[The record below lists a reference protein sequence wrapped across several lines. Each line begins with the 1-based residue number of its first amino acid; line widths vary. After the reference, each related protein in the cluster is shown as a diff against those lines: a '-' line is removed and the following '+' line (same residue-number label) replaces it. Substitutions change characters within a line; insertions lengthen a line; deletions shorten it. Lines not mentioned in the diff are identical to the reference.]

1 MRLEEFDYMLP
12 EELISQY
19 PIEERDDSRLLV
31 VNRQDGRIEHWAF
44 SDIFHFMEAGDVLV
58 INDTKVIPARLFG
71 KKETGGGVE
80 ILLLRQLKPAEPEEG
95 NGKLNIW
102 ECLIKSSKRPKE
114 GSRISFDECLEG
126 EVIEK
131 GSNGKC
137 VVKFH
142 SKGDFHEILDR
153 VGRMPLPPYI
163 KRDGELQDGQIDVE
177 RYQTV
182 FARNKGAIA
191 APTAGLHFTQGLL
204 SKIQKKGVKIV
215 YITVHIGLGTFMPVR
230 VEKVED
236 HVLEAEYFEI
246 RQDAASLINTA
257 VTNDKRIIAVGTSV
271 TRALESAV
279 VENRIIKPAA
289 RYTSLFIY
297 PGYQFKIVDTLI
309 TNFHLPKSTPLLLV
323 SAFAERA
330 IISDAY
336 QTAIEARYRFLSY
349 GDGMM
354 IL

>member
-12 EELISQY
+12 EGLISQY
-19 PIEERDDSRLLV
+19 PMAKRDDSRLLI
-31 VNRQDGRIEHWAF
+31 VNRQDGRIEHRAF
-44 SDIFHFMEAGDVLV
+44 SDISYFMETGDVLV
-58 INDTKVIPARLFG
+58 INDTRVIPARLFG
-71 KKETGGGVE
+71 KKETGGRIE
-80 ILLLRQLKPAEPEEG
+80 ILILRQLKPTEPES

-102 ECLIKSSKRPKE
+102 ECLIKSSKRLKE
-114 GSRISFDECLEG
+114 GSRISFNEYLEG

-137 VVKFH
+137 ILQFH
-142 SKGDFHEILDR
+142 SKGDFHKILDK

-163 KRDGELQDGQIDVE
+163 KRDGELKDGQIDIE

-191 APTAGLHFTQGLL
+191 APTAGLHFTEGLL
-204 SKIQKKGVKIV
+204 SKIQEKGVKIA
-215 YITVHIGLGTFMPVR
+215 YITVHIGMGTFMPVR
-230 VEKVED
+230 AEKVED

-246 RQDAASLINTA
+246 KQDAASLINTA

-279 VENRIIKPAA
+279 VENRIIKPATK
-289 RYTSLFIY
+289 YTSLFIY
-297 PGYQFKIVDTLI
+297 PGYQFKIVDTLV

-323 SAFAERA
+323 SAFAGNTLIA
-330 IISDAY
+330 DVY
-336 QTAIEARYRFLSY
+336 KKAIEAGYRFLSY

>member
-1 MRLEEFDYMLP
+1 MRLEEFDYILP
-12 EELISQY
+12 EGLISQY
-19 PIEERDDSRLLV
+19 PIAKRDNSRLLI
-31 VNRQDGRIEHWAF
+31 VNRQDGRVEHRTF
-44 SDIFHFMEAGDVLV
+44 SDIFYFMEAGDVLV
-58 INDTKVIPARLFG
+58 INDTRVIPARLFG

-80 ILLLRQLKPAEPEEG
+80 ILILRQLKPSKPES

-102 ECLIKSSKRPKE
+102 ECLIKSSKKPKE
-114 GSRISFDECLEG
+114 GSRIFFDECLEG

-137 VVKFH
+137 VVQLH
-142 SKGDFHEILDR
+142 SNGDFHEVLDK
-153 VGRMPLPPYI
+153 VGRMPLPRYI
-163 KRDGELQDGQIDVE
+163 KRKGGLEDRQRDLE

-191 APTAGLHFTQGLL
+191 APTAGLHFTEGLL

-246 RQDAASLINTA
+246 KQDAASLINAA

-279 VENRIIKPAA
+279 VENRIIKPAT

-323 SAFAERA
+323 SAFAEKA

-336 QTAIEARYRFLSY
+336 QIAIEARYRFLSY

>member
-12 EELISQY
+12 EGLISQY
-19 PIEERDDSRLLV
+19 PIVKRDDSRLLI
-31 VNRQDGRIEHWAF
+31 VNRQDGRIEQRVF
-44 SDIFHFMEAGDVLV
+44 SDISYFMEAGDVLV

-80 ILLLRQLKPAEPEEG
+80 ILILRQLKPSKPES

-114 GSRISFDECLEG
+114 GSRISFNEYLEG
-126 EVIEK
+126 EVIER
-131 GSNGKC
+131 GSNGRC
-137 VVKFH
+137 VVQFY
-142 SKGDFHEILDR
+142 SKGDFQEILDK
-153 VGRMPLPPYI
+153 VGRIPLPPYI
-163 KRDGELQDGQIDVE
+163 KRDRELKDGQIDIE

-191 APTAGLHFTQGLL
+191 APTAGLHFTEGLL
-204 SKIQKKGVKIV
+204 SKIQEKGVKIV
-215 YITVHIGLGTFMPVR
+215 YITVHIGMGTFMPLR

-246 RQDAASLINTA
+246 KQDAAELINDA
-257 VTNDKRIIAVGTSV
+257 GTNGKRIIAVGTSA

-279 VENRIIKPAA
+279 IENRTIKSAA
-289 RYTSLFIY
+289 KYTSLFIY
-297 PGYQFKIVDTLI
+297 PGYKFKIVDALI

-323 SAFAERA
+323 SAFAEKA
-330 IISDAY
+330 IISNAY
-336 QTAIEARYRFLSY
+336 QIAIEAKYRFLSY

>member
-1 MRLEEFDYMLP
+1 MRLEEFDYILP
-12 EELISQY
+12 EGLISQY
-19 PIEERDDSRLLV
+19 PIAKRDDSRLLI
-31 VNRQDGRIEHWAF
+31 VNRQDGRIEHRAF
-44 SDIFHFMEAGDVLV
+44 SDISYFMEAGDVLV

-80 ILLLRQLKPAEPEEG
+80 ILILRQLKPSKPES

-131 GSNGKC
+131 GFNGKC
-137 VVKFH
+137 VVQFH
-142 SKGDFHEILDR
+142 SKGDFHEILDK

-163 KRDGELQDGQIDVE
+163 KRDGEPKDGQIDVE

-246 RQDAASLINTA
+246 KQDAASLINTA

-279 VENRIIKPAA
+279 VENRIIKPAT
-289 RYTSLFIY
+289 RHTSLFIY
-297 PGYQFKIVDTLI
+297 PGYQFKIVDALI

-323 SAFAERA
+323 SAFAGNA
-330 IISDAY
+330 LIADVY
-336 QTAIEARYRFLSY
+336 KKAIEARYRFLSY

>member
-1 MRLEEFDYMLP
+1 MRLEEFDYVLP
-12 EELISQY
+12 ERLISQY
-19 PIEERDDSRLLV
+19 PIEKRDTSRLMV
-31 VNRQDGRIEHWAF
+31 VNIQDDTIEHWAF
-44 SDIFHFMEAGDVLV
+44 SDVLYFMEAGDVLV

-71 KKETGGGVE
+71 KKETGGRVE
-80 ILLLRQLKPAEPEEG
+80 ILILRQLKPTEPESNE
-95 NGKLNIW
+95 NLNAW
-102 ECLIKSSKRPKE
+102 ECLIKSSKTLKE
-114 GSRISFDECLEG
+114 SSRIVFDECLEG

-131 GSNGKC
+131 GSNGKSI
-137 VVKFH
+137 VQFH
-142 SKGDFHEILDR
+142 SSGDFQEILDK

-163 KRDGELQDGQIDVE
+163 KRDGKLKDGQVDVE

-191 APTAGLHFTQGLL
+191 APTAGLHFTERLL

-236 HVLEAEYFEI
+236 HLLEAEYFEI
-246 RQDAASLINTA
+246 KQDAADLINDVA
-257 VTNDKRIIAVGTSV
+257 TNGKRIIAVGTSV

-279 VENRIIKPAA
+279 VQNRVIKPAA

-297 PGYQFKIVDTLI
+297 PGYQFKIVDALI

-336 QTAIEARYRFLSY
+336 QIAIEAGYRFLSY

>member
-12 EELISQY
+12 EGLISQY
-19 PIEERDDSRLLV
+19 PIEKRDTSRLLL
-31 VNRQDGRIEHWAF
+31 VNREDDRIEHWAF
-44 SDIFHFMEAGDVLV
+44 SDVLCFMEPGDVLV
-58 INDTKVIPARLFG
+58 MNDTKVIPARLFG
-71 KKETGGGVE
+71 KKETGGRVE
-80 ILLLRQLKPAEPEEG
+80 ILILRQLKPAEPDRNG
-95 NGKLNIW
+95 NLNVW
-102 ECLIKSSKRPKE
+102 ECLIKSSKTPKE
-114 GSRISFDECLEG
+114 GSMIFFDECLEG

-131 GSNGKC
+131 GSNGK
-137 VVKFH
+137 FIIQFR
-142 SKGDFHEILDR
+142 SSGDFQEILDK

-163 KRDGELQDGQIDVE
+163 KRDGKLKGGQVDVE

-191 APTAGLHFTQGLL
+191 APTAGLHFTEGLL

-246 RQDAASLINTA
+246 KQDASDLINDVA
-257 VTNDKRIIAVGTSV
+257 ANGKRIIAVGTSV

-279 VENRIIKPAA
+279 VENRVIKPAA

-297 PGYQFKIVDTLI
+297 PGYQFKIVDALI

-336 QTAIEARYRFLSY
+336 QIAIEAGYRFLSY

>member
-1 MRLEEFDYMLP
+1 MRLEEFDYILP
-12 EELISQY
+12 EGLISQY
-19 PIEERDDSRLLV
+19 PITTRDDSRLLI
-31 VNRQDGRIEHWAF
+31 VNRQDGRVEHRAF
-44 SDIFHFMEAGDVLV
+44 SDIFYFMETGDVLV

-71 KKETGGGVE
+71 EKETGGRVE
-80 ILLLRQLKPAEPEEG
+80 ILILRQLKPSKPES

-137 VVKFH
+137 VVQFH
-142 SKGDFHEILDR
+142 SKGDFQEILDK

-163 KRDGELQDGQIDVE
+163 KRDGELKDGQIDVE

-191 APTAGLHFTQGLL
+191 APTAGLHFTEGLL
-204 SKIQKKGVKIV
+204 SKIQEKGVKIV
-215 YITVHIGLGTFMPVR
+215 CITVHIGLGTFMPVR

-236 HVLEAEYFEI
+236 HLLEAEYFEI
-246 RQDAASLINTA
+246 KQDAASLIDAA

-279 VENRIIKPAA
+279 VENRIIKPAT
-289 RYTSLFIY
+289 RHTSLFIY
-297 PGYQFKIVDTLI
+297 PGYQFKIVDALI
-309 TNFHLPKSTPLLLV
+309 TNFHSPKSTPLLLV
-323 SAFAERA
+323 SAFAGNA
-330 IISDAY
+330 LITDVY
-336 QTAIEARYRFLSY
+336 KKAIEARYRFLSY